1 MVASDRMLPIARRS
15 AWRDDCLEVVCG
27 IANAGGGRL
36 ILNADVD
43 SRGSVKRR
51 TNRIMKSIPPA
62 VDQALGLVCAVELVL
77 DGGRFCL
84 EVVIPPASEP
94 LSYRGVFYFYQ
105 DGANHVLDDEALD
118 RLLQRDLEPDIKW
131 ELLPVVQASMDDLNL
146 GLVTR
151 FTGAARDT
159 DLTTDLDETAAIEEA
174 LRHEGLMTGVGTPTN
189 AGILLL
195 HDQPQR
201 FIPGATVRIGFFGAR
216 GITPIFEDEVRGSL
230 IEQLHG
236 TVELLFEK

>member
-131 ELLPVVQASMDDLNL
+131 ELLPV
-146 GLVTR
+146 
-151 FTGAARDT
+151 
-159 DLTTDLDETAAIEEA
+159 
-174 LRHEGLMTGVGTPTN
+174 
-189 AGILLL
+189 
-195 HDQPQR
+195 
-201 FIPGATVRIGFFGAR
+201 
-216 GITPIFEDEVRGSL
+216 ED
-230 IEQLHG
+230 
-236 TVELLFEK
+236 